1 MADLEYS
8 VRDHIATIRL
18 NRPEQKNAFTLEMID
33 DWSEAL
39 HAAEAEPDVRV
50 VVLTGT
56 GGAFCSGVD
65 LSVLQQI
72 EQTPLASKEL
82 LTKHV
87 HKVAHAAESMSKP
100 YLAAVAGP
108 AIGAGMDMALLAD
121 IRVAA
126 DTARFSQAYVRVGL
140 VPGDGGCYL
149 LPRIVGTARA
159 LQLLWTGEAIDAQRA
174 SEIGLVSTVCDED
187 ELMPTVYDLARS
199 IAHQPPVA
207 VQMIKRSVRFGETH
221 DLRTALDLISSH
233 NAIVLSTDDSKEARA
248 ALAEKRPPVYHG
260 R

>member
-1 MADLEYS
+1 
-8 VRDHIATIRL
+8 
-18 NRPEQKNAFTLEMID
+18 
-33 DWSEAL
+33 
-39 HAAEAEPDVRV
+39 
-50 VVLTGT
+50 
-56 GGAFCSGVD
+56 
-65 LSVLQQI
+65 
-72 EQTPLASKEL
+72 
-82 LTKHV
+82 
-87 HKVAHAAESMSKP
+87 
-100 YLAAVAGP
+100 
-108 AIGAGMDMALLAD
+108 
-121 IRVAA
+121 
-126 DTARFSQAYVRVGL
+126 
-140 VPGDGGCYL
+140 GCYL

-174 SEIGLVSTVCDED
+174 SQIGLVSAVCGED

-233 NAIVLSTDDSKEARA
+233 NAIVLSTDDSEEARA

>member
-33 DWSEAL
+33 DWAEAL
-39 HAAEAEPDVRV
+39 YAAETDPEVRV
-50 VVLTGT
+50 VVLTGA
-56 GGAFCSGVD
+56 GGSFCSGVD

-72 EQTPLASKEL
+72 EQTPLGSKEL

-87 HKVAHAAESMSKP
+87 HKVAHAVDSMTKP

-121 IRVAA
+121 IRIAA

-149 LPRIVGTARA
+149 LPRIVGTAAA
-159 LQLLWTGEAIDAQRA
+159 LRLLWTGETIDAQRA
-174 SEIGLVSTVCDED
+174 ADLGLVSTVCGED
-187 ELMPTVYDLARS
+187 QLESTVHDLARS
-199 IAHQPPVA
+199 IANQPPVA

-248 ALAEKRPPVYHG
+248 ALSEKRPPVYSG